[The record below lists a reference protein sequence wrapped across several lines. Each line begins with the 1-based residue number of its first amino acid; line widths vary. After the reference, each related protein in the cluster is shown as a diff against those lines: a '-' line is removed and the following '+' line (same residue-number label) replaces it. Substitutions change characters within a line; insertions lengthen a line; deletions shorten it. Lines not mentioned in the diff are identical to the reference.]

1 MTQKRSRRS
10 REQAQMKGS
19 RLIRDS
25 KSTRRQAK
33 RDELA
38 GCGGLGGVPSCSST
52 APADR
57 GIQSQASPVHAAE
70 KALIAA
76 VSAICGSD
84 AWEDGAVYMSCRR
97 IRGSAKMAVA
107 GRGSSRPRDFDAAMR
122 AFLSLRPSVWRHTLS
137 SMAPGELLWPSQALS
152 HAAAALLG
160 HRRLGSP
167 GVAVAGAD
175 VRPRRARET
184 VGTAGLSPTR
194 VRVRLSEA

>member
-1 MTQKRSRRS
+1 MW
-10 REQAQMKGS
+10 
-19 RLIRDS
+19 
-25 KSTRRQAK
+25 
-33 RDELA
+33 
-38 GCGGLGGVPSCSST
+38 GLGGVPSCSST

-57 GIQSQASPVHAAE
+57 GIQCQASPVHASE

-76 VSAICGSD
+76 ASPICGSG

-107 GRGSSRPRDFDAAMR
+107 GRGPSRPRDFDAAMR
-122 AFLSLRPSVWRHTLS
+122 AFLSLRPSVWRHTLT

-167 GVAVAGAD
+167 GAVAGVD
-175 VRPRRARET
+175 VRPRRPRET
-184 VGTAGLSPTR
+184 VGTAGLTPTR
-194 VRVRLSEA
+194 FRVRHSEA